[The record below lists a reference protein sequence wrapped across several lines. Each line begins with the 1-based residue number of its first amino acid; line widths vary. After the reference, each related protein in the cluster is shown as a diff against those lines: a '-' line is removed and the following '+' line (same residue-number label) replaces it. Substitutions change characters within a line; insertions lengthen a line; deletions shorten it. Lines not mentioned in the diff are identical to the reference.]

1 MRYLIITYYKKANG
15 QIDETTAV
23 ARNLK
28 MRDHQTASVI
38 LDFKKLAVVKAQLGG
53 ASVPKEFN
61 RIVEYYM
68 QHYENIIKRLFEE
81 NGYEIEL
88 KKPEQEQLNEDGHGS
103 PVSMASS

>member
-1 MRYLIITYYKKANG
+1 MRYLIITYYNKANG

-38 LDFKKLAVVKAQLGG
+38 LDFKKLVVVKAQLGG
-53 ASVPKEFN
+53 TSVPKEFN

-88 KKPEQEQLNEDGHGS
+88 KKSE
-103 PVSMASS
+103 PVEENV

>member
-23 ARNLK
+23 AKNLR

-38 LDFKKLAVVKAQLGG
+38 LDFKKLVVVKAQLDG
-53 ASVPKEFN
+53 ATVPKDFN

-88 KKPEQEQLNEDGHGS
+88 KKPEQEQHDPS
-103 PVSMASS
+103 

>member
-1 MRYLIITYYKKANG
+1 MRYLIITYYKKATG
-15 QIDETTAV
+15 QIDESTAV

-38 LDFKKLAVVKAQLGG
+38 LDFKKLVVVKANLNGEQ
-53 ASVPKEFN
+53 APKDFN

-68 QHYENIIKRLFEE
+68 QHYENIIRRLFEE

-88 KKPEQEQLNEDGHGS
+88 KKPQPANEDGHET
-103 PVSMASS
+103 PVSMTSS

>member
-23 ARNLK
+23 AKNLK

-53 ASVPKEFN
+53 ISVPKEFN

-88 KKPEQEQLNEDGHGS
+88 KKPEQEQLNEHGHGL

>member
-1 MRYLIITYYKKANG
+1 MRYLIITYYRKATG
-15 QIDETTAV
+15 QIDESTAV
-23 ARNLK
+23 AKNLK

-53 ASVPKEFN
+53 DSVPKDFN

-88 KKPEQEQLNEDGHGS
+88 KKPEQEKLNEHEHGL
-103 PVSMASS
+103 PVPMSSS

>member
-1 MRYLIITYYKKANG
+1 MRYLIITYYKKPNG
-15 QIDETTAV
+15 QIDESTAV

-38 LDFKKLAVVKAQLGG
+38 IDFKKLQVVKANLNGES
-53 ASVPKEFN
+53 APKDFN

-81 NGYEIEL
+81 NGYEIEF
-88 KKPEQEQLNEDGHGS
+88 KKTEQEQLNEDGHG
-103 PVSMASS
+103 